1 MRIADK
7 LGKPIS
13 ETAYLTA
20 ENVTRY
26 RAILRFF
33 YLQHERIRYW
43 LDQDEVYE
51 EMKKYEEF
59 AEYTP
64 EQCRQDLN
72 ALENWKNLIAMQ
84 DTKKITSVEAFK
96 NRKYRYQLSE
106 YAVEIERM
114 TIRLE
119 NLSVEG
125 ASLEPSLLERI
136 KEQIFDMI
144 TIAGE
149 TPAKVYAWW
158 DNLQNDFKRLNQ
170 NYQDYMKSLNSARA
184 EELMKSTE
192 FLIYKDN
199 LIEYLRSFVKGL
211 HIHAGAIESRLKNTN
226 TSVFEEIL
234 DKIVSYEMSIPRV
247 DVIPDQKLITENEKG
262 RLNSLLDWFV
272 PRNGRESEA
281 TRLFDMT
288 NESIRKITRFA
299 TRISE
304 QFYMGANRKEEYK
317 KLAQMFLQCEDMNQ
331 AHCLSAMVFGVEKCL
346 HLRGDFQRDTDSIN
360 SGVYEEN
367 GLQITIKPRIRTF
380 GEKTKRSHIQDHSV
394 QKEQARKAA
403 IEKLQNEKATVA
415 SFIKDKK
422 IVFSD
427 LPVISEH
434 IRNILLRWLSKA
446 LEREDGK
453 AKTEDGKVYYIS
465 NPKEK
470 NNCIVECEDGYFQM
484 PAFEL
489 VFEEV

>member
-1 MRIADK
+1 MEK
-7 LGKPIS
+7 L
-13 ETAYLTA
+13 
-20 ENVTRY
+20 
-26 RAILRFF
+26 
-33 YLQHERIRYW
+33 
-43 LDQDEVYE
+43 D
-51 EMKKYEEF
+51 
-59 AEYTP
+59 
-64 EQCRQDLN
+64 CN
-72 ALENWKNLIAMQ
+72 AGY
-84 DTKKITSVEAFK
+84 KKITSVEAFK

-211 HIHAGAIESRLKNTN
+211 HIHAGAIESTN

-434 IRNILLRWLSKA
+434 TRNILLRWLSKA

>member
-1 MRIADK
+1 MC
-7 LGKPIS
+7 
-13 ETAYLTA
+13 
-20 ENVTRY
+20 
-26 RAILRFF
+26 
-33 YLQHERIRYW
+33 IR
-43 LDQDEVYE
+43 D
-51 EMKKYEEF
+51 
-59 AEYTP
+59 
-64 EQCRQDLN
+64 R
-72 ALENWKNLIAMQ
+72 
-84 DTKKITSVEAFK
+84 
-96 NRKYRYQLSE
+96 
-106 YAVEIERM
+106 
-114 TIRLE
+114 
-119 NLSVEG
+119 VEG

-434 IRNILLRWLSKA
+434 TRNILLRWLSKA